1 MNETILKNKIMRNVK
16 TIYVLRKIVH
26 PTTFKCGM
34 LIAAALAFG
43 SLVHVAAVFA
53 NMPIVVNITGL
64 YDFSMYA
71 FTNTGIMVQG
81 LMVAS
86 VLVVFG
92 ILRDIAHKIRFGT
105 FTLSHA

>member
-1 MNETILKNKIMRNVK
+1 M
-16 TIYVLRKIVH
+16 
-26 PTTFKCGM
+26 TFKCGM

-71 FTNTGIMVQG
+71 FTNTGIMVQS
-81 LMVAS
+81 LMVVS
-86 VLVVFG
+86 VLVAVWL
-92 ILRDIAHKIRFGT
+92 IWDIVRKIQFGT
-105 FTLSHA
+105 FTLSHT